1 MSEATSILGD
11 AILDIQDGDRTYRLI
26 RVMTRS
32 GPQTLEVPIEY
43 TLPLDEGYPAS
54 DADDPTSGLSLVD
67 FIGAYADG
75 PDYDDYEEFAA

>member
-11 AILDIQDGDRTYRLI
+11 AILDIQDGDRTYRLV

-43 TLPLDEGYPAS
+43 TLPLEDEYPAT

-67 FIGAYADG
+67 FIGDYADG
-75 PDYDDYEEFAA
+75 PDYDYEENAA